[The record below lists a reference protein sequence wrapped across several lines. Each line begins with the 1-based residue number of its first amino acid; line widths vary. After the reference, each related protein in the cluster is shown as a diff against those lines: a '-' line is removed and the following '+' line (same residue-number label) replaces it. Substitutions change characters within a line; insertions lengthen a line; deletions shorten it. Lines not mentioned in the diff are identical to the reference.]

1 MKQTSHW
8 MMTRLVLEEGDGDP
22 ILSTLLWVGT
32 FSSTGSLLILTG
44 GVAGGVGGRIGDE
57 GVLDDGVLDAGVEIA
72 FDIFFFRF
80 LV

>member
-1 MKQTSHW
+1 
-8 MMTRLVLEEGDGDP
+8 MMTRLVLEEGDGVP
-22 ILSTLLWVGT
+22 ILSTLLCVVT

-44 GVAGGVGGRIGDE
+44 GVAGGVGGRTGDD
-57 GVLDDGVLDAGVEIA
+57 GVLDDGVFDAGVEMA